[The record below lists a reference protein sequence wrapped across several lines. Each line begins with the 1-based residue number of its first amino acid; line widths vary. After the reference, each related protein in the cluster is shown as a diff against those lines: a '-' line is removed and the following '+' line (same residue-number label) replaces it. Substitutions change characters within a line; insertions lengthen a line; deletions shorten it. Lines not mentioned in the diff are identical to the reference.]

1 LLNKPQRDPNTAKA
15 TGKHSTWLWISLV
28 VIAMAGG
35 LTWYHTRSNEV
46 LVTVA
51 LVQTAASSTDS
62 SIGTL
67 LDASG
72 YVVARRS
79 ATLASKVT
87 GKVVGITLEEGQK
100 VKAGQII
107 ARLDDANVKASFEEA
122 VAQLKQAEAKL
133 TAAQSAYDDAKPI
146 FERITRSKNATFIS
160 AQDFDEARAKFDSS
174 RTGWIESQSAVE
186 IARASVAVAR
196 GNLDDTVIRAPFS
209 GVVTGKAAQP
219 GEMVSP
225 VSAGGG
231 FTRTGICTIVDMD
244 SLEVEVDISENF
256 IDRVSARQPV
266 VIKLNAYPDWRID
279 GSVIAVIPTAE
290 RAKATVKVRIAINEK
305 DDRIVPEMGARVSFL
320 KDAPHDDPVVT
331 HATRG
336 VTVPADAVL
345 TVGDTPV
352 AYLVHGNRVERRV
365 LRLGAKLNSTQLV
378 ESGLEAGNTI
388 AIGDLS
394 MLRDGDRVRLK

>member
-1 LLNKPQRDPNTAKA
+1 MLNKPQRDPNTAKA

>member
-1 LLNKPQRDPNTAKA
+1 
-15 TGKHSTWLWISLV
+15 
-28 VIAMAGG
+28 MAGG